1 MPFTLAAEVLLRLLL
16 GRAARAAAEV
26 LEVDPARLVVSDD
39 LPRALGIEPAEDE
52 PVRERDEVRREA
64 MAADVRRLPAPLAQL
79 AVEGASDVR
88 ADATAAEVAP
98 AVRADEV
105 EGLRQPLAARG
116 AAPARG
122 GGGGGGG
129 GHPRRGGERSAG
141 APPPEDAPGPP
152 PPGGAGGAS
161 PRGLERPR
169 PRQTGGSAPAN
180 SGVCPRRLARA

>member
-52 PVRERDEVRREA
+52 PVRERDEVRGEA
-64 MAADVRRLPAPLAQL
+64 MAADVRRLPDPRSQL

-105 EGLRQPLAARG
+105 EGLVQPL
-116 AAPARG
+116 PAGRPGPGGRVAIRVG
-122 GGGGGGG
+122 GG
-129 GHPRRGGERSAG
+129 PAG
-141 APPPEDAPGPP
+141 
-152 PPGGAGGAS
+152 
-161 PRGLERPR
+161 
-169 PRQTGGSAPAN
+169 
-180 SGVCPRRLARA
+180 